1 MRVEI
6 ALDGDRLVAGLPLEV
21 ERRRGGLRVAHFM
34 GRHHAPLADVL
45 VAKGYDEQRIGR
57 GLIER
62 AGAGG
67 ADFGDFFGITHDSA
81 LSRIAAESATLVER
95 IEAPFIDLSR
105 GWDEIYRERTSAK
118 RRNLHKRRRRQLG
131 ELGELTIET
140 ARTED
145 ELAAALEVAF
155 HLHDLR
161 WAGRHDGSELTTP
174 VGKAFHR
181 EVVRS
186 LGARDMARILT
197 MRIDGSPIAFHYWL
211 QYAGCM
217 YVHRLAFDPAFAKYS
232 PGLIATLDAIQSAEQ
247 EGARR
252 VEFLG
257 GGERYKLEL
266 ADATAPLYQCI
277 GFATT
282 MRGRAGVA
290 AARTSIAMRVR
301 LRRSER
307 ARGLYLAV
315 VGKLG
320 RHGGGGAVDD

>member
-6 ALDGDRLVAGLPLEV
+6 ALDGDRLVGGLPLEV
-21 ERRRGGLRVAHFM
+21 ERRRGGLQVAHFM

-45 VAKGYDEQRIGR
+45 VAKCYDEQQIGR

-62 AGAGG
+62 AG
-67 ADFGDFFGITHDSA
+67 FFGITHDSA

-145 ELAAALEVAF
+145 ELVAALEVAF

-161 WAGRHDGSELTTP
+161 WVGRHDGSELTTP

-197 MRIDGSPIAFHYWL
+197 MRIDGASSWRVF
-211 QYAGCM
+211 
-217 YVHRLAFDPAFAKYS
+217 RLIVLPLSAAP
-232 PGLIATLDAIQSAEQ
+232 LVTLASSRCAST
-247 EGARR
+247 ARR
-252 VEFLG
+252 S
-257 GGERYKLEL
+257 RS
-266 ADATAPLYQCI
+266 TT
-277 GFATT
+277 GFST
-282 MRGRAGVA
+282 RGACTCTDLR
-290 AARTSIAMRVR
+290 SI
-301 LRRSER
+301 RRSPSTR
-307 ARGLYLAV
+307 PV
-315 VGKLG
+315 
-320 RHGGGGAVDD
+320 